1 MALRES
7 RVQAIVSTSAYIC
20 ETENIAAYIEGE
32 LEPALHSVLEDHLRE
47 CAHCASELQTQRLFM
62 CELESVLAS
71 PFDLA
76 VPANFAQVVA
86 VNAKSDMRG
95 MRGAAE
101 HARALRFCIILGLA
115 AFALL
120 GFASSKAVLLSLGSV
135 ASEVFGA
142 LGFVAEAIFNAAA
155 GFTVISRVVSRGL
168 ISDSRLLGLAGLLL
182 VALAIVFLSRLITR
196 YHRTRLVK

>member
-1 MALRES
+1 M
-7 RVQAIVSTSAYIC
+7 STSDYIC
-20 ETENIAAYIEGE
+20 ETENIAAYIEGD
-32 LEPALHSVLEDHLRE
+32 LDPVLHSLLEEHLKE
-47 CAHCASELQTQRLFM
+47 CAHCASELRAQRLFM

-95 MRGAAE
+95 MRNAAE

-120 GFASSKAVLLSLGSV
+120 GFASSKAVILNVRSFAGK
-135 ASEVFGA
+135 AFGV
-142 LGFVAEAIFNAAA
+142 LGFFAEAIFNAAA
-155 GFTVISRVVSRGL
+155 GFAVTSRVVSRGL
-168 ISDSRLLGLAGLLL
+168 ITDSRLAGLAGLLL
-182 VALAIVFLSRLITR
+182 VVLAIAVLSRLIAR
-196 YHRTRLVK
+196 YHRTRLIE